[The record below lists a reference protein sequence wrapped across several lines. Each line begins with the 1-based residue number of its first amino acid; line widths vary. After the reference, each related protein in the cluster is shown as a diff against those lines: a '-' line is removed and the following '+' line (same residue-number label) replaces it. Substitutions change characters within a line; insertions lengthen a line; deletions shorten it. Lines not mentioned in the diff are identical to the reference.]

1 MEFNLVI
8 VAIAALIPTILG
20 FIWYNPK
27 VFGTVWM
34 NACGFTTED
43 LKGGNMIV
51 IFVISLIL
59 SLMLASSLPTMVIHQ
74 NGFFQTLMN
83 EPDLAKEG
91 TEIYQYTQDFINKY
105 GANFRTFKHGA
116 LHGAM
121 AGIFFVLPVLGTNA
135 LFERK
140 GFKYI
145 AINVGYW
152 TVCLALMGGMI
163 CEFT

>member
-1 MEFNLVI
+1 MEFNLLI
-8 VAIAALIPTILG
+8 VAIAALVPIVLG

-27 VFGTVWM
+27 VFGTAWM

-43 LKGGNMIV
+43 LKGGNMAV
-51 IFVISLIL
+51 IFIVSLIL

-74 NGFFQTLMN
+74 NGFFQSLMN
-83 EPDLAKEG
+83 EPDLTKEG
-91 TEIYQYTQDFINKY
+91 TEIYQYTQDFMNKY
-105 GANFRTFKHGA
+105 GTNFRTFKHGA

-121 AGIFFVLPVLGTNA
+121 AGIFLVLPVLGTNA

-140 GFKYI
+140 EVKYI
-145 AINVGYW
+145 LVNVGYW
-152 TVCLALMGGMI
+152 TVCLALMGGII